1 MGFEIKYFYKEA
13 SEDTGVY
20 KEEILSKTSKIGK
33 FDEEISLEVL
43 AGKIMSQLAR
53 RNILIVD
60 IEIYE
65 YAKKKIGY
73 KETDSGILI
82 KNKKFSFDSGPVI
95 VSTSEEDEDLSE
107 ILENEVL
114 LSKIKKAIGS
124 VDSAKV
130 NIAQRK
136 NTNTSNTNISNA
148 TKSSS
153 GKRIIRKETYD
164 PEMVSKHKVEQR
176 GLRFTVGRSYPI
188 FSEKSVVG
196 GIINYLT
203 EDDTG
208 REVEV
213 SCDCFVAQSLGLS
226 FQESDPQ
233 YVGGEGQKE
242 VDLWSNVSTENS
254 VPDIRRK

>member
-13 SEDTGVY
+13 IEPGIYSEEV
-20 KEEILSKTSKIGK
+20 LSKTSKIGK
-33 FDEEISLEVL
+33 FEEEVPLEML

-60 IEIYE
+60 IEVYE
-65 YAKKKIGY
+65 YNKKKISY

-82 KNKKFSFDSGPVI
+82 KNKKFSFDSGAVI
-95 VSTSEEDEDLSE
+95 EASSEEDEDLNK
-107 ILENEVL
+107 ILEDEVL
-114 LSKIKKAIGS
+114 LSKIKHALGH
-124 VDSAKV
+124 SASSKV
-130 NIAQRK
+130 NIAQRTK
-136 NTNTSNTNISNA
+136 NIS
-148 TKSSS
+148 S
-153 GKRIIRKETYD
+153 GRKVIRRETYD
-164 PEMVSKHKVEQR
+164 PEILTKHKIEQR
-176 GLRFTVGRSYPI
+176 GLKFTVGRSYPI

-196 GIINYLT
+196 GISYTT

-213 SCDCFVAQSLGLS
+213 SADCFVAQSSGLS
-226 FQESDPQ
+226 FQDSEPQ

-242 VDLWSNVSTENS
+242 IDLWSNVSVEHN

>member
-1 MGFEIKYFYKEA
+1 
-13 SEDTGVY
+13 
-20 KEEILSKTSKIGK
+20 
-33 FDEEISLEVL
+33 
-43 AGKIMSQLAR
+43 MSQLAR
-53 RNILIVD
+53 RNILIID

-136 NTNTSNTNISNA
+136 NNNNIANTNA

-164 PEMVSKHKVEQR
+164 PEMVSKYKVEQR
-176 GLRFTVGRSYPI
+176 GLKFTVGRSYPI

-242 VDLWSNVSTENS
+242 VDLWSNASVENG